1 MNEMEIY
8 RCQMQ
13 RARETGILPLQQFQY
28 ALPYLPYRGIEQ
40 RKSKIFL
47 DSGNF
52 ITRYFEIETLSFY
65 NLFYLYSP
73 GLNIQ
78 IHHPRFHV
86 HR

>member
-47 DSGNF
+47 DSWKLYYQIFRNRNF
-52 ITRYFEIETLSFY
+52 IVL
-65 NLFYLYSP
+65 
-73 GLNIQ
+73 
-78 IHHPRFHV
+78 
-86 HR
+86 